1 MKRRTLNYITRG
13 TSLLKEIK
21 NRNVDNLN
29 PNSFIT
35 KIRSKIAKVYLMGR
49 AVIDKDNT
57 SITLINTERKKEI
70 KIGIYKSKI

>member
-1 MKRRTLNYITRG
+1 MKRRTLNYKTRG

-35 KIRSKIAKVYLMGR
+35 KIRAKIAKVYLMGR